1 MQADLICMYCKHFN
15 GKEFTCNAFKDGIIP
30 EIIVS
35 GDSIHSEPLPE
46 QDNDIVFEEL
56 KK

>member
-15 GKEFTCNAFKDGIIP
+15 GKEFTCNAFKDGIIT